1 MTSREEKEILRK
13 IKNSDEFTPNFRL
26 LSNQIDYDQYI
37 QPKEKMPFY
46 HNVMNLTKAFIPLMI
61 CVITLLIPIISHN
74 QARKMMI
81 FEDTRCVYA
90 LGGEQICINEVR
102 YKKNAETKLT
112 FSFNDYTKYQVKS
125 VEVSCN
131 DELKNPISDNMY
143 KFHILELNDF
153 FNLKPND
160 VVTVKYEVFDRVN
173 RITSYF
179 EFRVLCYFDE
189 NNFVKYKF
197 IY

>member
-1 MTSREEKEILRK
+1 MTSRKEKEILRK
-13 IKNSDEFTPNFRL
+13 IKKSDEFTPNFRL

-61 CVITLLIPIISHN
+61 CVITLLIPIISYN
-74 QARKMMI
+74 QERNMI
-81 FEDTRCVYA
+81 IKNENECIYA
-90 LGGEQICINEVR
+90 LGGEQICINEVLR
-102 YKKNAETKLT
+102 INNKFKLS
-112 FSFNDYTKYQVKS
+112 FSFTDYTKFQVKS

-131 DELKNPISDNMY
+131 DEPKNPISDNMY

>member
-1 MTSREEKEILRK
+1 MTSRKEKEILRK
-13 IKNSDEFTPNFRL
+13 IKKSDEFTPNFRL

-61 CVITLLIPIISHN
+61 FVITLLIPTISYN
-74 QARKMMI
+74 QERNMI
-81 FEDTRCVYA
+81 LFEDARCVYA
-90 LGGEQICINEVR
+90 LGGEQICINEVLCIN
-102 YKKNAETKLT
+102 KKLKLT

>member
-13 IKNSDEFTPNFRL
+13 IKKSDEFTPNFRL

-74 QARKMMI
+74 QVRKMMI

-90 LGGEQICINEVR
+90 LGGEQICINEVLCIN
-102 YKKNAETKLT
+102 KKLKLT
-112 FSFNDYTKYQVKS
+112 FSFTDDTKFQVKS

-131 DELKNPISDNMY
+131 DESKKPITENMY
-143 KFHILELNDF
+143 KVYMLELNNF

-160 VVTVKYEVFDRVN
+160 IVTVKYEVFDRVN

>member
-1 MTSREEKEILRK
+1 MTSRKEKEILRK
-13 IKNSDEFTPNFRL
+13 IKKSDEFTPNFRL

-46 HNVMNLTKAFIPLMI
+46 HNVMNLTKAFIPLMM

-74 QARKMMI
+74 QVRKMMI

-90 LGGEQICINEVR
+90 LGGEQICINEVLCIN
-102 YKKNAETKLT
+102 KKLKLT
-112 FSFNDYTKYQVKS
+112 FSFTDDTKYQVKS
-125 VEVSCN
+125 VEVSCD
-131 DELKNPISDNMY
+131 DEPKNPISDNMY
-143 KFHILELNDF
+143 KFHILELNNF
-153 FNLKPND
+153 SNLKPND
-160 VVTVKYEVFDRVN
+160 VVTLKYEVFDRVN